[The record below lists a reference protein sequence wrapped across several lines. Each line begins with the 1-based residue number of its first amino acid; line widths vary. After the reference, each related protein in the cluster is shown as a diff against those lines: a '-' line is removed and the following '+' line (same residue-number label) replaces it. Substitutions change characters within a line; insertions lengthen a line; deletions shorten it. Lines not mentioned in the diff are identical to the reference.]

1 MFCYRCWL
9 SIGALLS
16 GLAVA
21 AGAFA
26 AHGLHGH
33 FHRQYAG
40 MTYEKKVTIDGE
52 EKIVA
57 TVPLAQKFLA
67 DFKTGAEYQM
77 YHGLALLAVGLL
89 VLRQPS
95 KLLTMAGAC
104 FIAGCCGFSG
114 GLYVYTL
121 TNTKWVG
128 MLIVPLG
135 GTLFLVGWGLLAA
148 AVCSKKWGDE
158 TSFVQLSTGPT
169 APRR

>member
-26 AHGLHGH
+26 AHGLDGH
-33 FHRQYAG
+33 FHRKYAG
-40 MTYEKKVTIDGE
+40 MTHEKRITGNGR
-52 EKIVA
+52 EKLVSI
-57 TVPLAQKFLA
+57 VPLAQKYLA

-89 VLRQPS
+89 TLRKPS
-95 KLLTMAGAC
+95 KLLTCAGVC
-104 FIAGCCGFSG
+104 FIAGCFGFSG
-114 GLYVYTL
+114 GLYLYTV

-135 GTLFLVGWGLLAA
+135 GTLFLAGWGLLAA
-148 AVCSKKWGDE
+148 AVCSKGWGDDPPV
-158 TSFVQLSTGPT
+158 VQISGDRP
-169 APRR
+169 AESP